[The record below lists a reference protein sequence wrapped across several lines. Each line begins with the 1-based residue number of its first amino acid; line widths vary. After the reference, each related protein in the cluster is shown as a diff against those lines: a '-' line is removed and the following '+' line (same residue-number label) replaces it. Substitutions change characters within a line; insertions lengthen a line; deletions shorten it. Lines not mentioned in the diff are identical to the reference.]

1 MSSTRHRIIARI
13 TRAASVDDN
22 IPGDN
27 RQRQRLWRRLDNISG
42 DNRQPASWR
51 QLRLWRSCG
60 RRLELALLPVG
71 DLGGGSRGCPGH
83 GVCAHRRLRSSVS
96 TLRLGMADSSD
107 RGLLLATER
116 LPAKEQRQP
125 RLGGHKGHFVALRIH
140 AAGDAWMDRVGEW
153 LGRENRRAAAPGRPQ
168 RGHCARASTRC
179 ASPLGV
185 HTTARA

>member
-83 GVCAHRRLRSSVS
+83 GVRARRRLRSSVS

-140 AAGDAWMDRVGEW
+140 AAGDAWIDRVGE
-153 LGRENRRAAAPGRPQ
+153 
-168 RGHCARASTRC
+168 
-179 ASPLGV
+179 
-185 HTTARA
+185 